1 MPVRVS
7 ERLKNLEPY
16 VPGRSREEVARRYGF
31 DPDEIVKLGSN
42 ENPLGPSPK
51 AVEAAKRELE
61 RIHEYPEPVAPD
73 DLFDAVLEYLKD
85 PPYPA
90 GEPVDAERENV
101 LIGGDGAD
109 EIIDLLTR
117 AYVDPGDP
125 VVIPVPTFTQY
136 EICAKA
142 CGAEVRRGRF
152 DPDRDFELDEDSVFE
167 VLDGARIVYLC
178 TPNNP
183 TGTTIEERVIRD
195 VAEELRDGVLLLD
208 HAYVEFASEDLTQLA
223 LEYDNVLVLRTC
235 SKALGL
241 AGARVGYCVTDAS
254 IVRDLLRIKPVFN
267 LTRPSAAAAAAA
279 LRDRDYVCE
288 TVELV
293 MESREF
299 LEDELSKREG
309 VKVFPSEANYVF
321 VDVSGTGMDS
331 PTFTEEMLKRG
342 VIIRDC
348 SNFVGIEPVYVRVS
362 TGTLEEDRRFLKA
375 LDDVLES
382 G

>member
-1 MPVRVS
+1 LPVRVS
-7 ERLKNLEPY
+7 ERLRELEPY

-51 AVEAAKRELE
+51 AVEAARRELE

-73 DLFDAVLEYLKD
+73 DLFDAVLEYLRD

-90 GEPVDAERENV
+90 GKPVEATRENV

-167 VLDGARIVYLC
+167 ALDGARVVYLC

-183 TGTTIEERVIRD
+183 TGTTVEERVVRD

-208 HAYVEFASEDLTQLA
+208 HAYVEFASEDLTPLA

-241 AGARVGYCVTDAS
+241 AGARVGYCVTDPS
-254 IVRDLLRIKPVFN
+254 IVRDLLRIKPVFS

-279 LRDRDYVCE
+279 LRDVDYVRE

-293 MESREF
+293 VKSREF
-299 LEDELSKREG
+299 LEDELRKREG
-309 VKVFPSEANYVF
+309 VRVFPSEANYVF

-331 PTFTEEMLKRG
+331 STFTEEMLKRG

-348 SNFVGIEPVYVRVS
+348 SNFAGIDPVYVRVS
-362 TGTLEEDRRFLKA
+362 TGTLEDDRRFLEA

>member
-1 MPVRVS
+1 MPVRMS
-7 ERLKNLEPY
+7 PRLKELEPY
-16 VPGRSREEVARRYGF
+16 VPGKSREEVARRYGL

-42 ENPLGPSPK
+42 ENPLGPSPR
-51 AVEAAKRELE
+51 AVEAAEEELKRL
-61 RIHEYPEPVAPD
+61 HEYPEPVAPD
-73 DLFDAVLEYLKD
+73 DLFEAVLEYLAD
-85 PPYPA
+85 PPYPS
-90 GEPVDAERENV
+90 GEPVDAGRENV

-117 AYVDPGDP
+117 AYVDPGQP
-125 VVIPVPTFTQY
+125 VVVPVPTFTQY

-142 CGAEVRRGRF
+142 CGAEVRRARF

-167 VLDGARIVYLC
+167 ALDGARVVYLC

-183 TGTTIEERVIRD
+183 TGTTVKERTVRD
-195 VAEELRDGVLLLD
+195 VAEELDDGILLLD
-208 HAYVEFASEDLTQLA
+208 HAYVEFASQDLTPLA

-241 AGARVGYCVTDAS
+241 AGARVGYCVADAS
-254 IVRDLLRIKPVFN
+254 IVENLLRIKPVFS

-279 LRDRDYVCE
+279 LRDREYVRE
-288 TVELV
+288 TVDLV
-293 MESREF
+293 LKSREF
-299 LEDELSKREG
+299 LEEEINERPG
-309 VKVFPSEANYVF
+309 VRAYPSEANYVF

-348 SNFVGIEPVYVRVS
+348 SNFAGIEPFYVRVS
-362 TGTLEEDRRFLKA
+362 TGTLEDDERFLEA